1 MRFIFPSRRIHIS
14 SPRKV
19 SMHSTRV
26 AFYFSRPEQIVRR
39 QFYSQHKLCY
49 TTGTCSPFLKSKG
62 GGVLM
67 ATKKAAKKPAKKK
80 K

>member
-1 MRFIFPSRRIHIS
+1 
-14 SPRKV
+14 
-19 SMHSTRV
+19 MHNTEV
-26 AFYFSRPEQIVRR
+26 AFFFRRPEEIVRR

-49 TTGTCSPFLKSKG
+49 TTGTRSPFLKSKG
-62 GGVLM
+62 GGELM